1 MPPKFTTAFAE
12 RLNELCDISVKEAAD
27 GDHVLTGRALIAPG
41 NYHMLLRRS
50 GARYIVSVE
59 TGPMVHHQRPAVDV
73 LFDSVAE
80 YAGSNAVGVIL
91 TGMGADGA
99 KGLLNMKNA
108 GARTIGQDEA
118 SCVVYGMPKE
128 AAKMGAVEIVSS
140 LNQISQE
147 VINVL

>member
-1 MPPKFTTAFAE
+1 
-12 RLNELCDISVKEAAD
+12 
-27 GDHVLTGRALIAPG
+27 
-41 NYHMLLRRS
+41 MLLRRS

-99 KGLLNMKNA
+99 KG
-108 GARTIGQDEA
+108 
-118 SCVVYGMPKE
+118 C
-128 AAKMGAVEIVSS
+128 
-140 LNQISQE
+140 
-147 VINVL
+147 